1 VGTFSHNSKVYLS
14 FILMSEPTLCQLRK
28 LWSGC
33 SRHTMLR
40 ELWQV
45 GETNMPPI
53 LFLID
58 QDVHGGMF
66 LAN

>member
-1 VGTFSHNSKVYLS
+1 MGTFSHNSKVYLS
-14 FILMSEPTLCQLRK
+14 FENYGLAVADTQRD
-28 LWSGC
+28 
-33 SRHTMLR
+33 R